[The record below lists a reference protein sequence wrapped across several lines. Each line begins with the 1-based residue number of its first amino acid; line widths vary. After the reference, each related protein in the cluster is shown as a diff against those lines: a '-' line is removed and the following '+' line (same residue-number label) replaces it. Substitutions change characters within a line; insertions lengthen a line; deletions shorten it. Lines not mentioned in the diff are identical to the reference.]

1 MGDSDS
7 EGMDVD
13 TVEGPTKKVEV
24 VRCMTEEQ
32 TKTSTASLDC
42 DQHVLYC
49 NNTWY
54 IFFRLIQILC
64 SRLEKLLS
72 LIHI

>member
-24 VRCMTEEQ
+24 VHCMTEEQ
-32 TKTSTASLDC
+32 TKASTASLVRYVC
-42 DQHVLYC
+42 MYSIRTYVQNLY
-49 NNTWY
+49 
-54 IFFRLIQILC
+54 
-64 SRLEKLLS
+64 
-72 LIHI
+72 